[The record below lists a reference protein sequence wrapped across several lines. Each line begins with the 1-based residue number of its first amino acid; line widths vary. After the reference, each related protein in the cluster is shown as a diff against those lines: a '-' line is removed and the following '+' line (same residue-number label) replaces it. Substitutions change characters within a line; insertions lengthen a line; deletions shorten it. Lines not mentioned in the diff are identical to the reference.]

1 MKFILCMFAIIFT
14 LMSLVEVITGP
25 SPLLRFI
32 NITALICW
40 LGFLKLLV
48 QPWVSHIYDA
58 GLYDPMIQIVEVEMD
73 RVSETSD
80 SSQESKS
87 CQEQT
92 FDIEA
97 AI

>member
-1 MKFILCMFAIIFT
+1 MFAIIFT
-14 LMSLVEVITGP
+14 LISMVEIISGP

-32 NITALICW
+32 NIVALFCW

-48 QPWVSHIYDA
+48 QPWVSHMYDS
-58 GLYDPMIQIVEVEMD
+58 GLYDPMIEIVEVEVD
-73 RVSETSD
+73 RGSETSD
-80 SSQESKS
+80 SSQDSKS
-87 CQEQT
+87 SQEQT